1 MISKIFVAAAA
12 TLLAVSV
19 ANAQS
24 CQKNFKTEGVPM
36 ITAVSYKSSGVFP
49 KLDAKKALDGAH
61 RAMLAEGFENI
72 KVDKAMGSLT
82 AKQET
87 SGSGREQTLRVV
99 VRKSGKGS
107 RIDVVFMVQAG
118 QIAPED
124 VTRDSICR
132 LIADAAG

>member
-1 MISKIFVAAAA
+1 MISKILVAAAA
-12 TLLAVSV
+12 SLLAVSA
-19 ANAQS
+19 ANAQA
-24 CQKNFKTEGVPM
+24 CKKNFSVVGVPSV
-36 ITAVSYKSSGVFP
+36 TAVSYKSFGVL
-49 KLDAKKALDGAH
+49 KLDAKKALDNAH
-61 RAMLAEGFENI
+61 RVMLAEGFENI

-99 VRKSGKGS
+99 LRKSGKGS

-124 VTRDSICR
+124 ATRDAICR
-132 LIADAAG
+132 VIEGAAG

>member
-1 MISKIFVAAAA
+1 MISKFFVAAAA
-12 TLLAVSV
+12 SLLAVSA

-36 ITAVSYKSSGVFP
+36 ITAVNYKSSGIFP
-49 KLDAKKALDGAH
+49 KLDARKALDNAH

-118 QIAPED
+118 QVAPEGT
-124 VTRDSICR
+124 TRDAICR
-132 LIADAAG
+132 VIEGAAG

>member
-1 MISKIFVAAAA
+1 MIKILVAAGAS
-12 TLLAVSV
+12 LLAVS
-19 ANAQS
+19 AASAQS

-36 ITAVSYKSSGVFP
+36 ITAVSYKSSGTFP
-49 KLDAKKALDGAH
+49 KLDARKALDNAH

-72 KVDKAMGSLT
+72 DVDKAMGSLT

-107 RIDVVFMVQAG
+107 RVDVVFKVQAG
-118 QIAPED
+118 QVAPEGA
-124 VTRDSICR
+124 TRDAICR
-132 LIADAAG
+132 VIDGAAG